1 MNVLVFDSS
10 VAETLINNQSGQHR
24 LGPVALTDGRY
35 FLMDDVLSEE
45 KFANQLVGVE
55 YITLPFSEIQ
65 SLLPVSDEEII

>member
-10 VAETLINNQSGQHR
+10 VAETLANNQSGQHR

-35 FLMDDVLSEE
+35 FLMADVLSEE
-45 KFANQLVGVE
+45 RFASQLVDVE